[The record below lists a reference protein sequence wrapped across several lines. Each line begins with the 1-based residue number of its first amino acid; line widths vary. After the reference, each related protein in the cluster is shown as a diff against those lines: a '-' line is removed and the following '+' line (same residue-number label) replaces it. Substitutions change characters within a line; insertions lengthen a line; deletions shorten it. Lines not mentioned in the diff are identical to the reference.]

1 MTVPVRHVVYLHGF
15 ASSPESSKAEVFRRG
30 LAAAGVGFVSPDL
43 NQPEFETLT
52 TTRMLTQV
60 RAVIEGIP
68 EGPVA
73 LVGSSLG
80 AFVAVLAADA
90 DLTGRVD
97 RLILL
102 APALD
107 FGGNRLRQFGPHSV
121 EAWRQAGALRV
132 PHHAWGEEREINFA
146 LYEDAAQYDAITLPV
161 RFPTLVF
168 QGEYDE
174 VVKPAMVKQWAA
186 GRPMVDLRLL
196 PDGHQLSTSIERV
209 WRESARFLGV
219 AGGPTEGLRAV
230 PQS

>member
-1 MTVPVRHVVYLHGF
+1 MTEPVRHVVYLHGF
-15 ASSPESSKAEVFRRG
+15 ASSPESSKADVFRRG
-30 LAAAGVGFVSPDL
+30 LVAAGVGFVSPDL

-52 TTRMLTQV
+52 TTRMLAQV

-68 EGPVA
+68 DGPVA
-73 LVGSSLG
+73 IVGSSLG

-107 FGGNRLRQFGPHSV
+107 FGGNRLLQFGPHRV

-132 PHHAWGEEREINFA
+132 PHHAWGVEREIKFA
-146 LYEDAAQYDAITLPV
+146 LYEDAAQYDAITVPV

-174 VVKPAMVKQWAA
+174 VVKPAMVQQWAA
-186 GRPMVDLRLL
+186 RRPLVDLRMV
-196 PDGHQLSTSIERV
+196 PDGHQLSASIDLV

-219 AGGPTEGLRAV
+219 L
-230 PQS
+230 